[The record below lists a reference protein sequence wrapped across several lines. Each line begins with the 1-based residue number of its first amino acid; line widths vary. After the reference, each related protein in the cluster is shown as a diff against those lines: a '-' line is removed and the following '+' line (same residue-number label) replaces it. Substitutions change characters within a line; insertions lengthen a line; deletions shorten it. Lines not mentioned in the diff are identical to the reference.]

1 MFENG
6 GVGTIYIP
14 KYTSISFSV
23 CIMLFIYVTTES
35 EKKEVMNLKELKAG
49 YIRGVG
55 RRERKR
61 KMM

>member
-6 GVGTIYIP
+6 GVGIIYIP

-49 YIRGVG
+49 YIIGVG